1 MGDACAVCSAMT
13 PMVSECVRMCQMM
26 SDGLQNRAST
36 TNGGAHRGIHR
47 DTCTSTRECVQVG
60 VQQGRISITMAARV
74 ALDSTMTRGG
84 NLTLLSNAG
93 RLRSGSDRASLGQMV
108 QGSATW
114 P

>member
-1 MGDACAVCSAMT
+1 MQCYDT
-13 PMVSECVRMCQMM
+13 DDVRMCQMM

-36 TNGGAHRGIHR
+36 TNAGAHRGTHR
-47 DTCTSTRECVQVG
+47 DTCTNTRECVQVG

-84 NLTLLSNAG
+84 NLTLLSNTG

-114 P
+114 L